1 MNIDAGHLYEFTKNK
16 LKINYQNNIESNE
29 NENKYKFI
37 LKHSINDNL
46 NNTKKVPN
54 YPPLTT
60 FNKIHNRKFTVTSNI
75 STISTT
81 SNYSV
86 SRIIPSESIHDVS
99 LAAGYNN
106 IIKKKEPKIH
116 DTEINTTNRILREYS
131 NMTTYNNDINN
142 TNNSNTN
149 NSNINNSNIN
159 NSNININKIIN
170 NTNKGFHGSLDKF
183 YSSRNSKLIYKENKS
198 MMNKISK
205 RYTKSSSL
213 DEIDLRRFQSN
224 NEISNYYES
233 TGDDQNKSQSKEKQE
248 YYLSNSREQSTQS
261 NFSNYSTHS
270 NLSTNGKTSK
280 LSLENQKSD
289 DKNIKEFNEHIIQ
302 INDK

>member
-1 MNIDAGHLYEFTKNK
+1 MTLSKNESLTKNNIIRFSVDNSKLWFEFLIKDNNEYKKWQETFENILNKNIDDYFGK
-16 LKINYQNNIESNE
+16 
-29 NENKYKFI
+29 ENKSK
-37 LKHSINDNL
+37 N
-46 NNTKKVPN
+46 KVPN

-81 SNYSV
+81 SNYS
-86 SRIIPSESIHDVS
+86 
-99 LAAGYNN
+99 
-106 IIKKKEPKIH
+106 
-116 DTEINTTNRILREYS
+116 
-131 NMTTYNNDINN
+131 
-142 TNNSNTN
+142 
-149 NSNINNSNIN
+149 
-159 NSNININKIIN
+159 
-170 NTNKGFHGSLDKF
+170 
-183 YSSRNSKLIYKENKS
+183 
-198 MMNKISK
+198 